1 MIQSIKNEL
10 VDEPKYQPC
19 RRFICN
25 DLVEKL
31 VKNLKTDKI
40 EAIGKCPGFKV
51 LDAFNTKKQR
61 VLGTIK
67 NAFERENM

>member
-1 MIQSIKNEL
+1 M
-10 VDEPKYQPC
+10 DEPKYQPC

-31 VKNLKTDKI
+31 VKNLKTDKGNWKI
-40 EAIGKCPGFKV
+40 EAIGECPGFKV
-51 LDAFNTKKQR
+51 LDVFNTKKQR